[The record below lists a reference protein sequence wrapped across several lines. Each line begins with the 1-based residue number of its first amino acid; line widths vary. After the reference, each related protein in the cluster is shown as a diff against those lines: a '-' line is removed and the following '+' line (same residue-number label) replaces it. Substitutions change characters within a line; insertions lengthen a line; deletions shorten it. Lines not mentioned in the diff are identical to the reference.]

1 MAHGHDR
8 AERAEQRR
16 SLLSGHVARPPRLV
30 HAQELGREGGVEVLV
45 GVPNEAALVEL
56 LGKRGPALLVVLL
69 PEVGHEVA
77 HRIEPPTVLRVKRWH
92 GGSAVE
98 EHEEVVGLHG
108 AVAVDAVHDHA
119 ALARIALIASALVV
133 QRVHP
138 NVLRCDAPRRQI
150 SERIDS
156 KERERQIYWPGGVH
170 VVQRELH
177 VEVPGIEKNGESS
190 R

>member
-16 SLLSGHVARPPRLV
+16 SLLSGHVARPLRLV

-45 GVPNEAALVEL
+45 GVVNDGALVEL

-119 ALARIALIASALVV
+119 ALARLAIIALAVEV
-133 QRVHP
+133 PRVRQE
-138 NVLRCDAPRRQI
+138 VLRWDARQLN
-150 SERIDS
+150 ERLDS
-156 KERERQIYWPGGVH
+156 KERERQFYRPGALH
-170 VVQRELH
+170 DVQRELH
-177 VEVPGIEKNGESS
+177 VQVPGIEQNGGSS